1 MVSPRCSPSTV
12 IHGSRRQRQWA
23 RFSLRLCALRGSCL
37 GIQPTICPPHRP
49 DKNCYVERLHRTYK
63 YECLLVHRPAT
74 VQEVREVTTTFMQH
88 DNSERPH
95 QGRSCQNVPPRV
107 AFPTLPVLP
116 PVPARVD
123 PDRWLQGLH
132 GRAFARLVRSDGTV
146 TVDDVRSYVKH
157 DLAGQLINLFVDAT
171 EHVFEVWH
179 AGRPLKQLPL
189 KGLYGQILSF
199 EAYVRLMRQEAHSQG
214 HRPTVTYH
222 SLQQGSLWT

>member
-1 MVSPRCSPSTV
+1 M
-12 IHGSRRQRQWA
+12 
-23 RFSLRLCALRGSCL
+23 
-37 GIQPTICPPHRP
+37 
-49 DKNCYVERLHRTYK
+49 
-63 YECLLVHRPAT
+63 HRPAS
-74 VQEVREVTTTFMQH
+74 VQEVREVTTTFRQH
-88 DNSERPH
+88 YNSERPH
-95 QGRSCQNVPPRV
+95 QGRSCHNVPPRV

-116 PVPARVD
+116 PVPAQVD

-132 GRAFARLVRSDGTV
+132 GCAFARLVRSDGTV

-157 DLAGQLINLFVDAT
+157 DLAGQLINLVVDAT

-199 EAYVRLMRQEAHSQG
+199 EEYVKLMRQEARSEG
-214 HRPTVTYH
+214 HGPSVTSH